1 MKKPRL
7 VAAAFCALLAGCG
20 QDQDHRWL
28 GYAEGDYAYIAA
40 PLSGW
45 VTHLTVQRGDW
56 VKKGEVLFSLDD
68 PSQVAARDQ
77 AQAQIAQAE
86 GQLVQ
91 ARATLD
97 FDQKELV
104 RQTALLKAHATS
116 EENYDQAKSTE
127 QTAAAQVAQIIATEN
142 QARATLANAA
152 YQLGQRQVV
161 AQTEGRVEDIYFR
174 EGEYA
179 PATTPVIS
187 VLPPENVYV
196 RFFVP
201 ESDLSRLHLNDDV
214 LIACDGCKTI
224 KAKIAFIS
232 SQEEFTPP
240 VIFSIQSRDKLVFKA
255 EARLPGGLKLNPG
268 QPVDVQPVSP

>member
-1 MKKPRL
+1 MKRTAL
-7 VAAAFCALLAGCG
+7 VLAVLLAGCG
-20 QDQDHRWL
+20 QDQNHRWL

-40 PLSGW
+40 PTSGW

-56 VKKGEVLFSLDD
+56 VSKGEVLFTLDD

-91 ARATLD
+91 AKATLD
-97 FDQKELV
+97 LDQKELA
-104 RQTALLKAHATS
+104 RQAGLVKFHATS
-116 EENYDQAKSTE
+116 QENYDEAKSAE
-127 QTAAAQVAQIIATEN
+127 ETAAAQVAQIIATEN
-142 QARATLANAA
+142 QARATLAGAA
-152 YQLGQRQVV
+152 YQLGQRQIV
-161 AQTEGRVEDIYFR
+161 ALTEGRVEDIYFR

-187 VLPPENVYV
+187 VLPPKNVYV

-214 LIACDGCKTI
+214 LIGCDGCKTV

-240 VIFSIQSRDKLVFKA
+240 VIFSIDSRNKLVFKA

-268 QPVDVQPVSP
+268 QPVDVQPVAP